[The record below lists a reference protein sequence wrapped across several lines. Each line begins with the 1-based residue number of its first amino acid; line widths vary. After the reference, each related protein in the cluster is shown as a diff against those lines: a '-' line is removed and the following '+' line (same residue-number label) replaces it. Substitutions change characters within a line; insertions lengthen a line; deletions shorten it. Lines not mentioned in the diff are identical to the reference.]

1 MSAFNPKKQDKL
13 RVGMVGYKFM
23 GKAHSNAYR
32 AMPMFFS
39 EAPLQPEMAVICG
52 RDPEGTESAR
62 AQFGWQELETDWR
75 KLVQRDDI
83 DIIDINTPSDSHLDI
98 AIAAAQSGKHILC
111 EKPLAITLQDARR
124 MLQAAEEAG
133 VKHMTG
139 FNYRFVPAVR
149 LAKKLL
155 DEGRVGKVYHFRA
168 RFLQDWLVDPE
179 FPLVWRL
186 RKEIAGSGAQSDLGA
201 HIVDLARYLVGEFE
215 EVVGMSE
222 TFIKERP
229 LPREHSG
236 SKDNSN
242 AERGQVTVDDAA
254 VFMARLE
261 GGVLGSF
268 EASRCAPGHRSL
280 NTFEI
285 NGSEGSIRFDFE
297 RMNEL
302 SVYFTG
308 DADDVQGFRRILC
321 TDPAHEYADAW
332 WPPGH
337 TIGFE
342 HTFTHEVLE
351 LMSSIAEDRLP
362 SPSFADGVRCQEVL
376 EAVELSIA
384 EKRWVSLVELA
395 ES

>member
-1 MSAFNPKKQDKL
+1 MSASNPKKQGKL

-52 RDPEGTESAR
+52 RDPEGTELAR
-62 AQFGWQELETDWR
+62 SQFGWQELETDWR

-111 EKPLAITLQDARR
+111 EKPLAVTLQDARK
-124 MLQAAEEAG
+124 MLHAAEKAG

-155 DEGRVGKVYHFRA
+155 DEGRVGKIYHFRA

-229 LPREHSG
+229 LPRELSG
-236 SKDNSN
+236 NKDNSST
-242 AERGQVTVDDAA
+242 ERGQVTVDDAA

-308 DADDVQGFRRILC
+308 DDDDVQGFRRILC

-351 LMSSIAEDRLP
+351 LMNAIAEDRLP

-376 EAVELSIA
+376 EAVEQSIA
-384 EKRWVSLVELA
+384 ERRWVSLAELA